1 MTKQLR
7 RPAPPSRAL
16 SDLKG
21 KTLKDITSDD
31 YDSLVSTAFLEES
44 NLDLLK
50 DIALVS
56 NSKQSPSGSMA
67 GTSKIVVKAFS
78 DTGDVTVYQ
87 PDEGQ
92 VWILQEI
99 SLSIVNTS
107 GSPAIVSIGLEAG
120 GNSMQASSTIS
131 TSSSQN
137 YNSQALTFPN
147 TTFSI
152 DENTKITISKTG
164 SFTEIGIFL
173 HLVRVR

>member
-1 MTKQLR
+1 MTKQVR
-7 RPAPPSRAL
+7 RPAPPSRAF

-21 KTLKDITSDD
+21 KTLKDITTDD
-31 YDSLVSTAFLEES
+31 YDSLVASAFLEES
-44 NLDLLK
+44 NVDFLK
-50 DIALVS
+50 DIALIAE
-56 NSKQSPSGSMA
+56 SKQSPSGSKA
-67 GTSKIVVKAFS
+67 GSSKIVVKAFS
-78 DTGDVTVYQ
+78 DTGDSTVYQ
-87 PDEGQ
+87 PSEGE
-92 VWILQEI
+92 VWVLQEI

-131 TSSSQN
+131 SSSSQN
-137 YNSQALTFPN
+137 YNSDALSFPN

>member
-16 SDLKG
+16 TDLKG

-31 YDSLVSTAFLEES
+31 YDTLVSSAFLEES
-44 NLDLLK
+44 NQDLLK
-50 DIALVS
+50 DISLIAA
-56 NSKQSPSGSMA
+56 SKQSPSGSKA
-67 GTSKIVVKAFS
+67 GTSKIVVEAYS
-78 DTGDVTVYQ
+78 DTGDATVYQ
-87 PDEGQ
+87 PSEGE

-107 GSPAIVSIGLEAG
+107 GSPANVSIGLEAG
-120 GNSMQASSTIS
+120 GTSMQASSTIT

-137 YNSQALTFPN
+137 YNSAALSFPN
-147 TTFSI
+147 TTFSL
-152 DENTKITISKTG
+152 DENTKITISKSG

-173 HLVRVR
+173 HVVRVR